1 MNHDGGGPYWK
12 LYHNSNISKL
22 WKNSTFIYA
31 CIKFKYLFESGPCI
45 WYKAEDNKFNLIHLQ
60 LAQTWSENG
69 TVHWPARTTE
79 RAQRLT
85 SARAEHEIG
94 TTPRDVVGVRHCVRH
109 SGRHIRPQSG
119 RGAWAGQS
127 PSLLCQCV
135 SLNVGGGHRS
145 WCASYCHTL
154 SPPLYKEACLNPLLG
169 CWCFHGGRFSQ
180 NRSRVGCRA
189 LVSHKRAAAPGAWT
203 RITSRVC
210 SRDQIRWQADIQWPD
225 KFWGWRGGVGG
236 VREEG
241 VGGEMDPGQVE
252 LSSLLGWIRT
262 FNLQSQ
268 VS

>member
-79 RAQRLT
+79 RAQRIT

-127 PSLLCQCV
+127 PS
-135 SLNVGGGHRS
+135 
-145 WCASYCHTL
+145 CASVCPSMLVVDTVRGALHIVT
-154 SPPLYKEACLNPLLG
+154 
-169 CWCFHGGRFSQ
+169 H
-180 NRSRVGCRA
+180 CRLRCTKR
-189 LVSHKRAAAPGAWT
+189 LVWT
-203 RITSRVC
+203 RCLDVDASTAAGFLKTGRESVAE
-210 SRDQIRWQADIQWPD
+210 RWSLINEQLPL
-225 KFWGWRGGVGG
+225 G
-236 VREEG
+236 RELE
-241 VGGEMDPGQVE
+241 
-252 LSSLLGWIRT
+252 
-262 FNLQSQ
+262 
-268 VS
+268 

>member
-60 LAQTWSENG
+60 LAKTWSENV

-135 SLNVGGGHRS
+135 PQCWWWTPFVVRFILSYTVASVVQRGLSEPAAWMLMLRRRPVFSKPVESRLPSVG
-145 WCASYCHTL
+145 L
-154 SPPLYKEACLNPLLG
+154 S
-169 CWCFHGGRFSQ
+169 
-180 NRSRVGCRA
+180 
-189 LVSHKRAAAPGAWT
+189 
-203 RITSRVC
+203 
-210 SRDQIRWQADIQWPD
+210 
-225 KFWGWRGGVGG
+225 
-236 VREEG
+236 
-241 VGGEMDPGQVE
+241 
-252 LSSLLGWIRT
+252 
-262 FNLQSQ
+262 
-268 VS
+268 